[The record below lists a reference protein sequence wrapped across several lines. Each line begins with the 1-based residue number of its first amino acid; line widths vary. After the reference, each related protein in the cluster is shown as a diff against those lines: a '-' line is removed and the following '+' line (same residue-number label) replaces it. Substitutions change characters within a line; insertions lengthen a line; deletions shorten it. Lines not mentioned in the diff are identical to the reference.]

1 MFGKSHCCG
10 ELTSRDVGAKVLL
23 KGWVHRRRAH
33 GGLTFID
40 LRDRSGIVQAVFN
53 PEVSEEAHRVAQ
65 EVRLEY
71 VVAVHGVVCTR
82 PEGTENPTLDTGD
95 VEVRVEKVEVLNP
108 AKTPPFYINEENS
121 VDELLRLRYRYLD
134 LRREGMRDNI
144 LLRYRAIK
152 FIRDWLGARGFVEIE
167 TPDLVKETPGGA
179 REFLVPSRLYPGK
192 FYALPQS
199 PQQFKQLLMVAGFER
214 YFQIARCF
222 RDEDQRA
229 DRQPEFTQLDLEM
242 SFIDQEDI
250 LSLTETLF
258 TEMVRTVTNKRLQQ
272 TPFPRLTFNEAMERY
287 GSDKPDTRF
296 GLLLT
301 DITDI
306 AREST
311 FPPFLSSV
319 ELGGIVKGIRVPGG
333 ASYTRRE
340 VDDLT
345 RFAQVKGAKGLLSIA
360 LTADGPRSPLTK
372 YISTENMQKI
382 ADRLEAETGDLI
394 VFVADRP
401 EVVAEALGALRLE
414 VGRRLALCDKDTL
427 AFVWI
432 VEMPLFEWD
441 AVAKRFASKHHQFT
455 SPMTEDILLLDTN
468 PSAVRARQYDIVCNG
483 YEVGGGSI
491 RIHQRDLQEKVFRLL
506 GMSEDHIQ
514 TMFGHL
520 LEAFEYGTPPHGG
533 IAPGIDR
540 LVMLLAGADNIRE
553 VIAFPKSQSALDV
566 MLGAPSD
573 ASIEKLGELHI
584 QLDVEARTSDV

>member
-1 MFGKSHCCG
+1 
-10 ELTSRDVGAKVLL
+10 
-23 KGWVHRRRAH
+23 
-33 GGLTFID
+33 
-40 LRDRSGIVQAVFN
+40 
-53 PEVSEEAHRVAQ
+53 
-65 EVRLEY
+65 
-71 VVAVHGVVCTR
+71 
-82 PEGTENPTLDTGD
+82 
-95 VEVRVEKVEVLNP
+95 VEKVEVLNP

-167 TPDLVKETPGGA
+167 TPYLVKETPGGA

-287 GSDKPDTRF
+287 GSDKPDMRF

-311 FPPFLSSV
+311 FLPFLSSV

-333 ASYTRRE
+333 AS
-340 VDDLT
+340 
-345 RFAQVKGAKGLLSIA
+345 
-360 LTADGPRSPLTK
+360 
-372 YISTENMQKI
+372 
-382 ADRLEAETGDLI
+382 
-394 VFVADRP
+394 
-401 EVVAEALGALRLE
+401 
-414 VGRRLALCDKDTL
+414 
-427 AFVWI
+427 
-432 VEMPLFEWD
+432 
-441 AVAKRFASKHHQFT
+441 
-455 SPMTEDILLLDTN
+455 
-468 PSAVRARQYDIVCNG
+468 
-483 YEVGGGSI
+483 
-491 RIHQRDLQEKVFRLL
+491 
-506 GMSEDHIQ
+506 
-514 TMFGHL
+514 
-520 LEAFEYGTPPHGG
+520 
-533 IAPGIDR
+533 
-540 LVMLLAGADNIRE
+540 
-553 VIAFPKSQSALDV
+553 
-566 MLGAPSD
+566 
-573 ASIEKLGELHI
+573 
-584 QLDVEARTSDV
+584 